1 MRHFLNNIEVA
12 PKNIFE
18 FGLKSTFNGDPS
30 ILQMDADKVILPRE
44 AKTIIDQ
51 HVQTI
56 GVFEGIPYRIEMG
69 NSVSL
74 EYYIDLTDGATFR
87 DFEIEVKI
95 KKRKGYDDFWEQAQG
110 TSFELMN
117 ERGVIFPIIDIP
129 YLIIRDNQLEVGIT
143 LSVSLYSMTDAL
155 ITNIKDSATAI
166 TNVVEAVTPNVG
178 IPPVPPLGEIIT
190 LVLKAVIQ
198 ILYTIALL
206 IAVLKLAQQM
216 FELIFPKLRYYKGC
230 TVKNLIETGCN
241 HLGFTL
247 NSTLLNEL
255 SQLTIMPVPII
266 KEKKSIWDYI
276 ENDLN
281 FSFTKGYPSAQDST
295 PTLGNLIDF
304 VERTFNSRTR
314 VFNGEVQIERRDYWE
329 SLTTNSLLPAL
340 NLQDDRQ
347 SEFQFNTDEAWK
359 RTYIHYLVDYADAHT
374 VDFYDPTDAEY
385 STEALNVINQDLVTI
400 KGLNDVAIPFALG
413 VRKNKLNFI
422 EKLAIEFF
430 TTIDE
435 VATVFG
441 GSTNYAGSI
450 LGRIGVTQ
458 ISQQFYS
465 QSKLLYAS
473 AGRQPANYVDLI
485 SAKAIYEKYHKI
497 NEININGYKII
508 SNAPIR
514 LRPEEFVNLY
524 NNNYAN
530 INGLLC
536 EIITIQYNDAESKA
550 VITYKEPNSYA
561 MGKVE
566 IIAIN
571 E

>member
-18 FGLKSTFNGDPS
+18 FGLRSTFNGDPS

-51 HVQTI
+51 HVQTL
-56 GVFEGIPYRIEMG
+56 GLFEGIPYRIEME
-69 NSVSL
+69 NNVSL
-74 EYYIDLTDGATFR
+74 EYYVDLTDGAIFR
-87 DFEIEVKI
+87 DFEIEVKV
-95 KKRKGYDDFWEQAQG
+95 KKRKGYDDFWERAQG

-117 ERGVIFPIIDIP
+117 EKGVIFPLIDIP
-129 YLIIRDNQLEVGIT
+129 YLIIRDNQLEVGLT
-143 LSVSLYSMTDAL
+143 LGVALYSMTDAL
-155 ITNIKDSATAI
+155 VTNILQSADLI
-166 TNVVEAVTPNVG
+166 NDVIEAVTPNASL
-178 IPPVPPLGEIIT
+178 PPVPPIGEIIT
-190 LVLKAVIQ
+190 MVLKALIQ
-198 ILYTIALL
+198 VAYTIALL
-206 IAVLKLAQQM
+206 IAVIKLAQQM
-216 FELIFPKLRYYKGC
+216 FDLIFPKIRYYKGC
-230 TVKNLIETGCN
+230 TVKNLIETGCDF
-241 HLGFTL
+241 LGFTVD
-247 NSTLLNEL
+247 STLLNNL
-255 SQLTIMPVPII
+255 SQLTIMPVPIT
-266 KEKKSIWDYI
+266 KEKNSIWDYL

-281 FSFTKGYPSAQDST
+281 FSFTKGYPTAQDST

-304 VERTFNSRTR
+304 VENTYNARTR
-314 VFNGEVQIERRDYWE
+314 VFNGTVQIERRDFWE

-347 SEFQFNTDEAWK
+347 SEFQYNTDEAWK
-359 RTYIHYLVDYADAHT
+359 RTYIHYLVDYSDIHT
-374 VDFYDPTDAEY
+374 VDFFDPTDAEY
-385 STEALNVINQDLVTI
+385 STEALNVINPDLITI

-413 VRKNKLNFI
+413 VRKTKLNFI
-422 EKLAIEFF
+422 EKLAKEFF
-430 TTIDE
+430 ITIDD
-435 VATVFG
+435 VVTVFG
-441 GSTNYAGSI
+441 GNSNYASSI
-450 LGRIGVTQ
+450 GNRVGITQ

-473 AGRQPANYVDLI
+473 AGRQPENYVDLI
-485 SAKAIYEKYHKI
+485 SAKAIYNDYHKI
-497 NEININGYKII
+497 NNININGYKII

-514 LRPEEFVNLY
+514 LRPAEFVNLY

-550 VITYKEPNSYA
+550 VISYKQPNSYA
-561 MGKVE
+561 LGKVE